1 MILVGRSF
9 FSVLLRLSHYENT
22 VIDQLLFII
31 PSIPLGETFQCMLGM
46 NKKSNA
52 FLRTYFHTIFIFS
65 NMYSRILNTV
75 ETTLQSYVR

>member
-1 MILVGRSF
+1 MK
-9 FSVLLRLSHYENT
+9 NT
-22 VIDQLLFII
+22 MIDQLLSIM
-31 PSIPLGETFQCMLGM
+31 PSIPPDETFKCMLGM

-52 FLRTYFHTIFIFS
+52 FSQTYFHTIFIFS